1 MRAALRHSGAAGV
14 VPMTESGAR
23 RVLRWA
29 VLGLGLM
36 LVALPSKYGVRAEV
50 LELQPDEVLLTA
62 QAAYASGN
70 HAVANR
76 LARALLLVDPNDA
89 YALLI
94 IAATEPKLGNPVEG
108 MQAGQAAWRAARTAG
123 QPEGLRYEIARN
135 TALAAYAAGR
145 PGMAQ
150 FWLRRSLDVAPDE
163 TAFRKSGEDLGYVRN
178 QNPWR
183 WQMDFEAGPSDNLN
197 GGAADPIF
205 RIDGHVIGELAN
217 GSEALSGARASLRF
231 SAFRALPRQGKTQ
244 TVLGFSF
251 QSTVNQIDKASQ
263 VKAGTLTSDDLNS
276 TKLAGSA
283 QFNMMLGAS
292 DVPLSLSVE
301 AGQTWV
307 GGEVYGPHL
316 RFSAQT
322 AVWRGDAGRSV
333 WLAGEVERQWQDG
346 GDTADN
352 LALTLIGERAIR
364 GGAGQMS
371 LGLTAEVQEAGSPN
385 ATYRAATLVMGV
397 DPGWTLGPA
406 AVSFSANA
414 GWRHYDTFSLGFA
427 YVTNGRTDE
436 SVGLAVDLTLED
448 WSVMGFAPVVTLS
461 HGRTQSNV
469 SRYETETTAISLGIS
484 SVF

>member
-1 MRAALRHSGAAGV
+1 MRAALRQSRAAGLL
-14 VPMTESGAR
+14 PMGEGGAR
-23 RVLRWA
+23 RALRA
-29 VLGLGLM
+29 MAFGLWLM
-36 LVALPSKYGVRAEV
+36 LLPAWQGARAEV
-50 LELQPDEVLLTA
+50 LQLQPDEVLLTA
-62 QAAYASGN
+62 QAAYAAGN

-76 LARALLLVDPNDA
+76 LARALLLVDPKDP

-94 IAATEPKLGNPVEG
+94 IAATEPRLGNPTEG
-108 MQAGQAAWRAARTAG
+108 MQAGQAAWQAARASG

-145 PGMAQ
+145 PGVAQ

-163 TAFRKSGEDLGYVRN
+163 GTFQRSGKDLAFVRN

-217 GSEALSGARASLRF
+217 GSVALSGARASLRF
-231 SAFRALPRQGKTQ
+231 SAFRALPLRGKTQ
-244 TVLGFSF
+244 TVLGFSV
-251 QSTVNQIDKASQ
+251 QSTVNQIDAASQ
-263 VKAGTLTSDDLNS
+263 AKAGTLTSKDLDS
-276 TKLAGSA
+276 TRIAGSL

-292 DVPLSLSVE
+292 DVPLSVSVE

-307 GGEVYGPHL
+307 GGDVYGPHL
-316 RFSAQT
+316 RFSAQ
-322 AVWRGDAGRSV
+322 AAIWRGDGGRNL
-333 WLAGEVERQWQDG
+333 WLAGEAERQWQEG
-346 GDTADN
+346 GDAADN
-352 LALTLIGERAIR
+352 LALTLIGERRIR

-371 LGLTAEVQEAGSPN
+371 LGLTAEVQDAASPN
-385 ATYRAATLVMGV
+385 ATYTAATLVMGV

-406 AVSFSANA
+406 AISFSANA

-427 YVTNGRTDE
+427 YVTNGRTDH
-436 SVGLAVDLTLED
+436 SVGLAVDLTLDD